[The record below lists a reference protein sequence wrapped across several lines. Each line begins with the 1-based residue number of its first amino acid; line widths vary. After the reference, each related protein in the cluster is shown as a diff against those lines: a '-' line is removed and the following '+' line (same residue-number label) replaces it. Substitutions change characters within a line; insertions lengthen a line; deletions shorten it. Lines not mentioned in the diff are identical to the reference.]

1 MLSTQETEPDFNLV
15 EAFAKMGLLCD
26 RTGRAEDAAFHY
38 QQALALG
45 KNSPELQQ
53 NLGRVLQEQGDFT
66 GAINSY
72 QQSLAVNPDDVKA
85 LYKRYLAGKKALNKL
100 FYPTR

>member
-1 MLSTQETEPDFNLV
+1 MSAMASGGCNLPFKISNLSMLSTQETEQNSNLV

-26 RTGRAEDAAFHY
+26 RAGKIEDAAFHY

-45 KNSPELQQ
+45 KNTPELQH

-66 GAINSY
+66 GAIGSY
-72 QQSLAVNPDDVKA
+72 RQGP
-85 LYKRYLAGKKALNKL
+85 AGE
-100 FYPTR
+100 PEDR